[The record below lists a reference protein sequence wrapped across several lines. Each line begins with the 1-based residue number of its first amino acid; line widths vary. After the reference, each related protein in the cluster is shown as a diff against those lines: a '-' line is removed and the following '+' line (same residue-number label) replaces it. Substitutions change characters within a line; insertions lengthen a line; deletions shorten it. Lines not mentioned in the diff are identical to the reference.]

1 MPFILDIRSDFLA
14 DTSLPIEADGLAQ
27 AAMSAT
33 SADEVARTLVWHGNR
48 QIAAGEF
55 FSVKA
60 KPGDGEVVIRGDL
73 SGIHRLGE
81 GMTAGTLRIEG
92 DAGRHLGAAMRG
104 GEIHVQGSAGDFAG
118 AEMRDGLIHIAGD
131 AGNCAGGAYV
141 GSQRGMR
148 GGTLLIDGDAG
159 SHVGYTM
166 RRGLIAIGGDVGDFV
181 ALNMIA
187 GTVLVGGTCGARPG
201 AAMRRGTIVAFGQ
214 PPELLPTFRRSSTAR
229 PGFLA
234 VYLRFLS
241 QRGFAVDARWPIAE
255 FTQFSGDHLN
265 GGRGEIFVRRAV

>member
-1 MPFILDIRSDFLA
+1 MPLTLEFRA
-14 DTSLPIEADGLAQ
+14 HTSLPIEADGLVQ
-27 AAMSAT
+27 AALAAT

-48 QIAAGEF
+48 QENAGEF
-55 FSVKA
+55 FEISGNC
-60 KPGDGEVVIRGDL
+60 GDGQVTIRGDVA
-73 SGIHRLGE
+73 GVHRLGE
-81 GMTAGTLRIEG
+81 GMTAGMLRIEG

-104 GEIHVQGSAGDFAG
+104 GEIHVHGSAGDFAG
-118 AEMRDGLIHIAGD
+118 AEMRDGLIHVAGN

-148 GGTLLIDGDAG
+148 GGTLLIDGNAG
-159 SHVGYTM
+159 SHVGHTM

-187 GTVLVGGTCGARPG
+187 GTVLVGGTCGARAG
-201 AAMRRGTIVAFGQ
+201 AAMRRGTIVAFGR
-214 PPELLPTFRRSSTAR
+214 PPEMLPTFRRSSTAR
-229 PGFLA
+229 PSFLA

-241 QRGFAVDARWPIAE
+241 QRGFAVDAGWPVAE